1 LEREIL
7 PKYPRA
13 RIELVRPTIAVLLM
27 NVSTD
32 VAKSQMPDF
41 KGVTHIFLPIS
52 DVKDV
57 GKAEGGTHWS
67 LLLVSTLDRVAFHYD
82 SLGSVNIPE
91 ARDAARRLG
100 RVLGTNLRF
109 QNIEDCPQQENGNDC
124 GVFVCILMRHL
135 LVKKLLNANSLEK
148 VNMSMANKM
157 IDAHGG
163 RKEMLRIIENL
174 RREGERRRST
184 SPFARPDVPRVD

>member
-1 LEREIL
+1 M
-7 PKYPRA
+7 
-13 RIELVRPTIAVLLM
+13 VRPVMSVLLM
-27 NVSTD
+27 NVGID
-32 VAKSQMPDF
+32 VARSQMPDF

-67 LLLVSTLDRVAFHYD
+67 LLLVSALDRVAFHYD
-82 SLGSVNIPE
+82 SLGAVNVPE
-91 ARDAARRLG
+91 ARMATNRLG
-100 RVLGTNLRF
+100 ALLNMHLRF
-109 QNIEDCPQQENGNDC
+109 QNIDDCPQQENGNDC

-135 LVKKLLNANSLEK
+135 LVKKLLNANALEK

-163 RKEMLRIIENL
+163 RKEMLKIIDTL

-184 SPFARPDVPRVD
+184 SPFARAEVPRID